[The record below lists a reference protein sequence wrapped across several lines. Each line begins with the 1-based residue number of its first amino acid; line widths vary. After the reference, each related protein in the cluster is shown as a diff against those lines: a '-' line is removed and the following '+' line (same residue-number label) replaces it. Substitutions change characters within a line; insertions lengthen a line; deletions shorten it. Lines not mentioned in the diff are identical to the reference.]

1 VSRALVTGGGG
12 FLGRFAVEAL
22 HDRGFKVH
30 AAARRAPPGIDADA
44 WHTAD
49 MLEPAAPSELIRAAR
64 PSHLLHLAWVTE
76 HPGYWTDPVN
86 QDWVE
91 ATRRL
96 VQAFADA
103 GGERVVLAGSCA
115 QYDWSGV
122 EPFSET
128 RTPRR
133 PATLYGEA
141 KQEAEDWLAETGL
154 SSATGLVFL
163 AYGPFE
169 EPRHLVPSVIRS
181 LLAGEEAQT
190 TAGDQ
195 VRDYVHVADCGGAL
209 AALVASS
216 VQGAVNVGTGQGARI
231 ADVAR
236 TVARLVGREDLLRVG
251 AVPGDDRTQV
261 VADTARLREEVGF
274 APRWTL
280 EDGLRDSVEW
290 WRQRTRRR

>member
-1 VSRALVTGGGG
+1 VSRVLVTGGGG
-12 FLGRFAVEAL
+12 FLGRFALTAL
-22 HDRGFKVH
+22 RERGFEVH
-30 AAARRAPPGIDADA
+30 GAARRAPAEIEADA

-49 MLEPAAPSELIRAAR
+49 LLDPSAPAELIRAAR

-96 VQAFADA
+96 VGAFAEA

-122 EPFSET
+122 DPFSET

-141 KQEAEDWLAETGL
+141 KQETEDWLTETGL

-169 EPRHLVPSVIRS
+169 EPRHLVPSVTRS

-195 VRDYVHVADCGGAL
+195 VRDYVHVVDCGGAL
-209 AALVASS
+209 AALIPSS

>member
-1 VSRALVTGGGG
+1 LSRVLVTGGGG
-12 FLGRFAVEAL
+12 FLGRFALAAL
-22 HDRGFKVH
+22 RERGFEVH
-30 AAARRAPPGIDADA
+30 GSARRARAGVNAEA

-49 MLEPAAPSELIRAAR
+49 LLDQSAPAKLMRAAR

-86 QDWVE
+86 QDWIE

-122 EPFSET
+122 EPFSEAL
-128 RTPRR
+128 TPRR
-133 PATLYGEA
+133 PATVYGKA
-141 KQEAEDWLAETGL
+141 KQQAEDWLAESGL

-169 EPRHLVPSVIRS
+169 EPRHLVPSVTRS

-190 TAGDQ
+190 TAGEQ

-209 AALVASS
+209 AALLASS

-236 TVARLVGREDLLRVG
+236 TVARLVGREDLLQVG

-274 APRWTL
+274 APSWSL
-280 EDGLRDSVEW
+280 EGGLRDSVDW
-290 WRQRTRRR
+290 WRQRMRRR

>member
-22 HDRGFKVH
+22 RDRGFEVH
-30 AAARRAPPGIDADA
+30 AAARRASPGIDADA

-49 MLEPAAPSELIRAAR
+49 LLDPSARSELIRAAR

-96 VQAFADA
+96 VQAFANA

-122 EPFSET
+122 KPFSET
-128 RTPRR
+128 LTPRR
-133 PATLYGEA
+133 PATLYGQA
-141 KQEAEDWLAETGL
+141 KQKAEDWLAETGL
-154 SSATGLVFL
+154 SAATGLVFL

-169 EPRHLVPSVIRS
+169 ERRHLVPSVTRS
-181 LLAGEEAQT
+181 LLAGEVAQT
-190 TAGDQ
+190 TTGEQ
-195 VRDYVHVADCGGAL
+195 VRDYVHVADCGEAL
-209 AALVASS
+209 AALLASS

-231 ADVAR
+231 VDVAR
-236 TVARLVGREDLLRVG
+236 TVARFVGREDLLRVG
-251 AVPGDDRTQV
+251 AIPGDDRTQV
-261 VADTARLREEVGF
+261 VAETARLRDEVGF
-274 APRWTL
+274 APRWAL

-290 WRQRTRRR
+290 WRQRTRSR